1 MDTLCYKYL
10 LCALVLLSFHSI
22 SPGLHLVVRLT
33 QQLSNTS
40 ASSEHANQNI
50 TGEEIPRIE
59 EPLAVGDDFRSMLFS
74 SRHTCNQVGNV
85 YLGEVFSCYISILN
99 GTGEIVTEVNL
110 KVDIQTN
117 ATRVLLPFKYQ
128 DTSLTLN
135 AGQSVGDSISHE
147 VKEIGLHLLV
157 CALSY
162 SKANGEKVFFRQF
175 FQFPVLK
182 PLDVC
187 TKLCSAEND
196 TVYLEAQV
204 QNTTDADMIMER
216 VALEPVP
223 DLAPILMLSHF
234 NDSYIRTVLYRIIII
249 ELNFQSKTFPKILM
263 LLFREKNCC
272 LIKPGAV
279 RQFLYGISCIK
290 QDVSW
295 IAVAKLNMVWR
306 TTNGRRGRVQTCPLQ
321 KTVSGCGDLKLKVIS
336 GPSAVKIRLPF
347 HVVFQIQNCS
357 ERALQLTLTLDDTL
371 QKGLLWNS
379 LSEVQFEPLLP
390 AKTMNVT
397 LTLFAEC
404 AGLQF
409 ASGMKFYDCNTKRR
423 YEYNDVFHVFVYT

>member
-1 MDTLCYKYL
+1 MLNIECKHAYKYL
-10 LCALVLLSFHSI
+10 LCALVLLS
-22 SPGLHLVVRLT
+22 LT

-99 GTGEIVTEVNL
+99 GTGEIVTEV
-110 KVDIQTN
+110 DIQTN
-117 ATRVLLPFKYQ
+117 ATRV
-128 DTSLTLN
+128 
-135 AGQSVGDSISHE
+135 
-147 VKEIGLHLLV
+147 LLV

-223 DLAPILMLSHF
+223 DLAPV
-234 NDSYIRTVLYRIIII
+234 TRIDD
-249 ELNFQSKTFPKILM
+249 FCSGKG
-263 LLFREKNCC
+263 KNCC

>member
-1 MDTLCYKYL
+1 

-22 SPGLHLVVRLT
+22 SQGLHLVVRLT

-99 GTGEIVTEVNL
+99 GTGETVTE
-110 KVDIQTN
+110 VDIQTN

-147 VKEIGLHLLV
+147 VKEIGLHF
-157 CALSY
+157 Y
-162 SKANGEKVFFRQF
+162 SKSNGEKVFFRQF

-223 DLAPILMLSHF
+223 DLAPILVPSDF
-234 NDSYIRTVLYRIIII
+234 NDSYICTVLYRIIII
-249 ELNFQSKTFPKILM
+249 ERNFQSKTFPRILM

-347 HVVFQIQNCS
+347 HVSSFS

-409 ASGMKFYDCNTKRR
+409 ASGMKFYDCNAKRR

>member
-1 MDTLCYKYL
+1 MDFSKCDL
-10 LCALVLLSFHSI
+10 LTIKGKVVRFRFHSI
-22 SPGLHLVVRLT
+22 SQGLHLVVRLT

-99 GTGEIVTEVNL
+99 GTGEIVTE
-110 KVDIQTN
+110 VDIQTN

-223 DLAPILMLSHF
+223 DLAPV
-234 NDSYIRTVLYRIIII
+234 TRIDD
-249 ELNFQSKTFPKILM
+249 FCSGK
-263 LLFREKNCC
+263 EKNCC

>member
-1 MDTLCYKYL
+1 MNYKYL

-22 SPGLHLVVRLT
+22 SQGLHLVVRLT

-99 GTGEIVTEVNL
+99 GTGEIVTEV
-110 KVDIQTN
+110 DIQTN

-147 VKEIGLHLLV
+147 
-157 CALSY
+157 
-162 SKANGEKVFFRQF
+162 
-175 FQFPVLK
+175 FPVLK

-223 DLAPILMLSHF
+223 DLAP
-234 NDSYIRTVLYRIIII
+234 
-249 ELNFQSKTFPKILM
+249 
-263 LLFREKNCC
+263 KNCC